1 LVRGPLSGI
10 DRYLFGCIHI
20 NSIRSSIRYTVKH
33 RRPPDQLGCG
43 VKRKVRNHAH
53 RSDRRIDA
61 HGSKFDPLLQQEIMF
76 CSRIAFSEVAMRW
89 PYTLNVAIVAKL
101 APLFC
106 TPALHWIALL
116 CLCSAYLQGGFT
128 KGLDLRAAL
137 DEMKQFGL
145 RPLTPLAIMV
155 IAMEI
160 GASLLVLSGLFRWA
174 GALMLGA
181 FTLATTFVANRFWD
195 APLPKRY
202 ATENSFFEHL
212 GLVGAF
218 ILVAWY
224 DLHG

>member
-1 LVRGPLSGI
+1 MS
-10 DRYLFGCIHI
+10 
-20 NSIRSSIRYTVKH
+20 
-33 RRPPDQLGCG
+33 
-43 VKRKVRNHAH
+43 
-53 RSDRRIDA
+53 
-61 HGSKFDPLLQQEIMF
+61 
-76 CSRIAFSEVAMRW
+76 W
-89 PYTLNVAIVAKL
+89 LNALNATIVAKL

-106 TPALHWIALL
+106 TEAMHWIALL
-116 CLCSAYLQGGFT
+116 FLCSAYLQGGLT
-128 KGLDLRAAL
+128 KAFDFRVAL

-145 RPLTPLAIMV
+145 RPPASLAIMV

-160 GASLLVLSGLFRWA
+160 GASVLVLSGLFRWA

-181 FTLATTFVANRFWD
+181 FTLAATFVANRFWD

-224 DLHG
+224 DLQG